1 MTAKMPEVEA
11 KGSKVKAYWKLA
23 KTMELNGN
31 KEIKD
36 FLVHTQYD
44 RKKDLSNLR
53 MNMTCENY
61 MKRPIL

>member
-1 MTAKMPEVEA
+1 
-11 KGSKVKAYWKLA
+11 
-23 KTMELNGN
+23 MELQGN

-36 FLVHTQYD
+36 FLLKTQYD
-44 RKKDLSNLR
+44 RKKDLSNLK

>member
-1 MTAKMPEVEA
+1 MSAKMPEIEINNN
-11 KGSKVKAYWKLA
+11 KIKSYWKLA

-31 KEIKD
+31 KQIKQ
-36 FLVHTQYD
+36 FLLQTQYD
-44 RKKDLSNLR
+44 RKKDLSNLK